1 MAVSPLNSARYGKK
15 LLQVEPYGIDVV
27 LNAERHGSPRSQFTL
42 WLGSNLSIG
51 SFALGALPIA
61 LGLPWSYTLIAII
74 VGNLLGGLLVGACA
88 AMGPTYG
95 LPQLMIGR
103 YSFGRVGG
111 YLPALL
117 NYISTIGWFTV
128 NNILGAFGLRI
139 LFPELS
145 YLQAA
150 LLLVIVQ
157 GLLAIY
163 GHNLIHLYE
172 RIMAIVLA
180 TVFLIGSIVAL
191 THFPTLTTYHPHTE
205 SLWSMFAI
213 MLASAFSYVGSWG
226 PYASDYSRYL
236 AQGTSRKS
244 IMTNAFWGSFIASA
258 WLELVGVAVS
268 ILAGS
273 GSPNIIVS
281 LHSVMGGFGVIA
293 VIAVVLGGTAADAL
307 NVYSNALSAGALGI
321 RLPRF
326 VLTVL
331 ASIIGL
337 ILSLIGS
344 GQFESNY
351 ENFLLVLGYWL
362 TPWVAVLLVDFYV
375 LKRYNTAEVD
385 ARNKHAVY
393 WPGVISFVVG
403 FVVSIPFMSAQ
414 IYTGPVA
421 QWLHGADLTFYVG
434 FLVAGVLYYV
444 LSKRNSAVEI

>member
-1 MAVSPLNSARYGKK
+1 MAVSPFQHARYGKK
-15 LLQVEPYGIDVV
+15 LLQVEPYGVEVV
-27 LNAERHGSPRSQFTL
+27 STAERHGSARSQFTL

-61 LGLPWSYTLIAII
+61 LGIPWGYTLIAII
-74 VGNLLGGLLVGACA
+74 IGNLIGGLVVGACA

-95 LPQLMIGR
+95 LPQLMISR
-103 YSFGRVGG
+103 YSFGRIGN

-117 NYISTIGWFTV
+117 NYLSTIGWFTV

-139 LFPELS
+139 LFPSLS
-145 YLQAA
+145 YVQAA
-150 LLLVIVQ
+150 ALLVIVQ
-157 GLLAIY
+157 GLLAMY

-172 RIMAIVLA
+172 RIMAVVLA
-180 TVFLIGSIVAL
+180 AIFLIGSVIAL
-191 THFPTLTTYHPHTE
+191 THFSTLALYQPKTD
-205 SLWSMFAI
+205 SLWAMFAI

-236 AQGTSRKS
+236 EKATSRKS
-244 IMTNAFWGSFIASA
+244 ILKNAFWGSFIASA

-268 ILAGS
+268 ILAGT
-273 GSPNIIVS
+273 GSSNIIVS
-281 LHSVMGGFGVIA
+281 LHTVMGGFGVIA

-326 VLTVL
+326 VLTLL
-331 ASIIGL
+331 ASLIGL

-362 TPWVAVLLVDFYV
+362 TPWVAVLLVDFYI
-375 LKRYNTAEVD
+375 LKRYSQAEADV
-385 ARNKHAVY
+385 RNKKAVY
-393 WPGVISFVVG
+393 WPGLISFVVG
-403 FVVSIPFMSAQ
+403 FAVSIPFMSAQ
-414 IYTGPVA
+414 IYTGPIA

-434 FLVAGVLYYV
+434 FVVAGVVYYA
-444 LSKRNSAVEI
+444 LCKRNKTVEF